1 MWIPENFLND
11 ETYLIGIA
19 LTTHNP
25 THIHFFV
32 QDSLSFEVIE
42 NIKAVLGK
50 YLPNSQTQLKLSK
63 GKGCAMCANTGY
75 LGRMGIFE
83 VLVVSEQIV
92 KLILEHASS
101 SSLEQAATAAGMVTM
116 KQDGY
121 LKALEGLTTME
132 EVLRVAQD

>member
-1 MWIPENFLND
+1 
-11 ETYLIGIA
+11 
-19 LTTHNP
+19 
-25 THIHFFV
+25 
-32 QDSLSFEVIE
+32 
-42 NIKAVLGK
+42 
-50 YLPNSQTQLKLSK
+50 
-63 GKGCAMCANTGY
+63 MCANTGY

>member
-1 MWIPENFLND
+1 MGVEPFLLTSALNAV
-11 ETYLIGIA
+11 IGQRVVRKICPHCK
-19 LTTHNP
+19 TEINVP
-25 THIHFFV
+25 P
-32 QDSLSFEVIE
+32 EVIE